1 MNKTNQIPYTWD
13 QIERQVRDAI
23 LCQLSILDCLGPNE
37 PQLTRH
43 YIGMDPELLDE
54 VDLTAGYGGAAPIT
68 FPLERHNL
76 HQLAR
81 NAYAYAYQLDGWER
95 ASPENH
101 YEVVCAVMTGFPQT
115 DMHGNPSPLSSADDQ
130 PLRRMFETFVARW
143 QLYELPAAGGLSV
156 RELAL
161 LSNMTVPAVRTSLS
175 KEGFKLDTQ
184 SRSDGG
190 RRDDDRS
197 ATLDV
202 DSALLWLSRRRGFI
216 PNRVDKPLPDAV
228 EIAAF
233 FGQPDLGFDQALR
246 KAVLATR
253 REPEEFADEI
263 SVTAQW
269 LHALVN
275 GEDAA
280 IDVPALRALA
290 RALGVYEAEFVAK
303 AVHHLIERDMTRL
316 GQAGR

>member
-1 MNKTNQIPYTWD
+1 MNKANHIPYTWD

-37 PQLTRH
+37 PELAKL
-43 YIGMDPELLDE
+43 YIGKDPEHLDD
-54 VDLTAGYGGAAPIT
+54 VDLSSGFGSEKPIT
-68 FPLERHNL
+68 FPVERHYL
-76 HQLAR
+76 HHLAR
-81 NAYAYAYQLDGWER
+81 NAFTYAYQLDDWDR

-101 YEVVCAVMTGFPQT
+101 FEIAGAVLSGFPQT
-115 DMHGNPSPLSSADDQ
+115 DMHGNPSPLSSADDP
-130 PLRRMFETFVARW
+130 PLRRMFETFIARW
-143 QLYELPAAGGLSV
+143 HLYEFPAAGGLTV

-184 SRSDGG
+184 SRSEGG

-197 ATLDV
+197 ATLDM
-202 DSALLWLSRRRGFI
+202 DAALLWLSRRRGFI
-216 PNRVDKPLPDAV
+216 PNRVDKPLPEAA
-228 EIAAF
+228 EIASF
-233 FGQPDLGFDQALR
+233 FGQPDLRFDQALH
-246 KAVLATR
+246 KAMLATR
-253 REPEEFADEI
+253 REPERFAQEI
-263 SVTAQW
+263 SVTAEW

-280 IDVPALRALA
+280 IDIPALRALA

-303 AVHHLIERDMTRL
+303 AVHHLVERDMTGIGEAAR
-316 GQAGR
+316 